1 MNCFFPALHMTPV
14 RRGYSAVPPCDQIN
28 GVPKIESGY
37 SIYWHILA
45 LLSQF
50 QDASPKLIHH
60 FWWLTSRS
68 SFSSCWNDRAWD
80 ETNQHILGGWDDN
93 PMFFFLKTWLG
104 TANSPIWILIMFPM
118 RGIPPFLTHPCS
130 ELGSI
135 SPNLHRLLRTKSTL
149 LCRSLTWKYVS
160 CSHQGYDAGKAH

>member
-1 MNCFFPALHMTPV
+1 MYSMYGLQHVKASQSPMRAFGLKFPGSGWSCAHGISYIVIYIHSYTLCYPTNSSPNKKHINPRDLVSSYMQLLDLLMNCFFPALHMTPV

-60 FWWLTSRS
+60 F
-68 SFSSCWNDRAWD
+68 
-80 ETNQHILGGWDDN
+80 
-93 PMFFFLKTWLG
+93 
-104 TANSPIWILIMFPM
+104 
-118 RGIPPFLTHPCS
+118 
-130 ELGSI
+130 
-135 SPNLHRLLRTKSTL
+135 
-149 LCRSLTWKYVS
+149 
-160 CSHQGYDAGKAH
+160 